1 MTKLLDDAGSAVNRR
16 SAADVL
22 PLLAEDARLE
32 VPQFDAVWDDK
43 ESIKSALQALFAALP
58 DLTWKPAHRYVGE
71 DQVTEE
77 GVWSGTHSATLA
89 GYPASGRELMV
100 RARVAVDHTGSTV
113 TAVRVSVDVA
123 AMKMAIGLVVSG
135 VEQAATSA
143 SITAVAAPEAMT
155 LTERSPDSPD
165 LPVDE
170 GQPRRRRPPAAL
182 LVGLCLAAGAVAVG
196 AYLSSRAGEP
206 RSAVLGQT
214 PEPAPS
220 TSTSTSASQ
229 SPSPS
234 PAPAAPALPEPAQP
248 ESAAGVTTQGDQ
260 VTLSADV
267 LFDSGSA
274 QLTERAQAAISE
286 VAALLVAR
294 RLNGVVAV
302 DGYTDSTG
310 SPAGNLALST
320 ARAQTVVTAL
330 QQQPGVAGI
339 RFQVR
344 GLGAATPVA
353 DNADPNQRGRNRRVT
368 ILLPTS

>member
-1 MTKLLDDAGSAVNRR
+1 MTKLLDDVGSAVNRR

-32 VPQFDAVWDDK
+32 VPQFDAVWDGK
-43 ESIKSALQALFAALP
+43 ESIEYALQALFAALP

-77 GVWSGTHSATLA
+77 GVWSGTHSASLA

-100 RARVAVDHTGSTV
+100 RARVAVDHTGSAV

-143 SITAVAAPEAMT
+143 SITAVAAPEAMA
-155 LTERSPDSPD
+155 LTERSPD

-170 GQPRRRRPPAAL
+170 GQPRRRRPSAAL

-220 TSTSTSASQ
+220 TSASQ
-229 SPSPS
+229 LPSPS
-234 PAPAAPALPEPAQP
+234 PAPAAPALPEPTQP

-286 VAALLVAR
+286 VAALLAAR
-294 RLNGVVAV
+294 RPNGVVAV
-302 DGYTDSTG
+302 DGYTDNTG

-320 ARAQTVVTAL
+320 ARAQAVVTAL

-339 RFQVR
+339 GFQVR
-344 GLGAATPVA
+344 GLGAANPVD